1 LPDDQ
6 APKHGLWK
14 RILLG
19 AFLIV
24 LAAAGATSVA
34 AFHEVN
40 RVVNAFQQ
48 EPQLDVG
55 NELAT
60 ADSGKPQ
67 TILLIGSDV
76 RAKGAS
82 GYGGGARSDTIILIR
97 LDPSKKATALLS
109 IPRDLKVSIPGF
121 GVAKINEA
129 YSDGGAKLTL
139 KTVKEITG
147 LRINHVISVNF
158 LGFVDAVNQ
167 LGCVYMDIDHRYYNS
182 GIGFG
187 SFAAIDLQPGYQRL
201 CGRDALSFVRFR
213 HTDSDIVRA
222 ARQQQFL
229 AQMKQQV
236 SIGTLFG
243 ERAKLLKIF
252 GKYTRSDIRSRSS
265 VLRILKLALAS
276 AGHPVQQVPFDGTGV
291 NVGPSF
297 VNATDSQVHKLARQF
312 IGVERI
318 STSPTI
324 KSKSKS
330 TTRRHKRRHGKQAS
344 SLGLIDISSSGRNMA
359 LQTVSG
365 GAKIPVYYPRLAK
378 SGDIAVT
385 PPRAYE
391 FVSKNHKHSPAY
403 RMVFKTSGL
412 GQYWG
417 IQGLAFKNPP
427 NLKGPHE
434 TRHYHGQDYSV
445 YFEGKVTRLV
455 AWKTRKANYWVEN
468 SLSGALTES
477 QMITIARTA
486 RRL

>member
-1 LPDDQ
+1 M
-6 APKHGLWK
+6 
-14 RILLG
+14 
-19 AFLIV
+19 IV
-24 LAAAGATSVA
+24 VAAAGATSVA
-34 AFHEVN
+34 AFHEVD
-40 RVVNAFQQ
+40 RVVNAFKQ

-55 NELAT
+55 NELSI

-76 RAKGAS
+76 RQIKGTS
-82 GYGGGARSDTIILIR
+82 GYAGGARSDTLILIR

-109 IPRDLKVSIPGF
+109 IPRDLKVSIPGH

-129 YSDGGAKLTL
+129 YSDGGAKLTVR
-139 KTVKEITG
+139 TVKEITG

-158 LGFVDAVNQ
+158 LGFVDAVNK
-167 LGCVYMDIDHRYYNS
+167 LGCVYMDVDHRYYNS
-182 GIGFG
+182 GTGFG

-236 SIGTLFG
+236 SAGTLFG
-243 ERAKLLKIF
+243 RRAELLKIF
-252 GKYTRSDIRSRSS
+252 GKYTRSDIRSRAS

-276 AGHPVQQVPFDGTGV
+276 AGHPVQQIPFDGSGV
-291 NVGPSF
+291 EVGPSF
-297 VNATDSQVHKLARQF
+297 VNATEPAMEKLARQF
-312 IGVERI
+312 IGVEPI
-318 STSPTI
+318 GTSSSKTI
-324 KSKSKS
+324 GKP
-330 TTRRHKRRHGKQAS
+330 HKRKHGRRAS
-344 SLGLIDISSSGRNMA
+344 SLGLIDMSANGRNMA

-365 GAKIPVYYPRLAK
+365 GATFPVYYPTLAQ

-385 PPRAYE
+385 PPRAYD
-391 FVSKNHKHSPAY
+391 FVTKQHKHYPAY

-417 IQGLAFKNPP
+417 VQGLAGFTNPP
-427 NLKGPHE
+427 NLKGAHE
-434 TRHYHGQDYSV
+434 TRHYHGVTFNV

-455 AWKTRKANYWVEN
+455 SWKTKKAVYWVEN

-486 RRL
+486 RHL

>member
-1 LPDDQ
+1 LPEDQ

-19 AFLIV
+19 AFMIV
-24 LAAAGATSVA
+24 IAAAGATSVA
-34 AFHEVN
+34 AFHEVD
-40 RVVNAFQQ
+40 RVVNAFKQ
-48 EPQLDVG
+48 EPELDVG
-55 NELAT
+55 NELSI
-60 ADSGKPQ
+60 ADTGKPQ

-76 RAKGAS
+76 RQIKGTS
-82 GYGGGARSDTIILIR
+82 GYAGGARSDTLILIR

-109 IPRDLKVSIPGF
+109 IPRDLKVSIPGH

-129 YSDGGAKLTL
+129 YSDGGAKLTV

-158 LGFVDAVNQ
+158 LGFVDAVNR

-182 GIGFG
+182 GTGFG

-236 SIGTLFG
+236 SVGTLIG
-243 ERAKLLKIF
+243 LRAKLLKIF
-252 GKYTRSDIRSRSS
+252 GKYTRSDIRSRSA
-265 VLRILKLALAS
+265 VLRILKLALLS
-276 AGHPVQQVPFDGTGV
+276 AGHPVQQIPFDGPGIE
-291 NVGPSF
+291 VGPSF
-297 VNATDSQVHKLARQF
+297 VNATDSQMQKLARQF
-312 IGVERI
+312 IGVEPI
-318 STSPTI
+318 GTSSSKTI
-324 KSKSKS
+324 GSNK
-330 TTRRHKRRHGKQAS
+330 HKKRKHGRPAS
-344 SLGLIDISSSGRNMA
+344 SLGLVNIAANGRSMA

-365 GAKIPVYYPRLAK
+365 GASFPVYYPTLAK
-378 SGDIAVT
+378 SGDLAVS
-385 PPRAYE
+385 PPRAYD
-391 FVSKNHKHSPAY
+391 FVTKQHKHYPAY

-417 IQGLAFKNPP
+417 VQGLAGFTSPP

-434 TRHYHGQDYSV
+434 IRHYHGQTFNV

-455 AWKTRKANYWVEN
+455 SWKARNAVYWVEN

-486 RRL
+486 RHL

>member
-1 LPDDQ
+1 LPDDH
-6 APKHGLWK
+6 APKNGLWK

-24 LAAAGATSVA
+24 VAAAGATSVA
-34 AFHEVN
+34 AFHEVD
-40 RVVNAFQQ
+40 RVVSAFKQ

-55 NELAT
+55 KELAI
-60 ADSGKPQ
+60 AGSGKPQ

-76 RAKGAS
+76 RVKGAS

-97 LDPSKKATALLS
+97 LDPSKKVTALLS
-109 IPRDLKVSIPGF
+109 IPRDLKVSIPGH

-139 KTVKEITG
+139 ETVKEITG

-158 LGFVDAVNQ
+158 LGFVDAVNK
-167 LGCVYMDIDHRYYNS
+167 LGCVYMDIDHRYFNS
-182 GIGFG
+182 GQGFG

-213 HTDSDIVRA
+213 HTDSDIIRA
-222 ARQQQFL
+222 ARQQEFL

-252 GKYTRSDIRSRSS
+252 GKYTRSDIRSRSA
-265 VLRILKLALAS
+265 VLRILKLALGS
-276 AGHPVQQVPFDGTGV
+276 ARHPIQQIPFEGPGID
-291 NVGPSF
+291 VGASF
-297 VNATDSQVHKLARQF
+297 VTVTDPALHKLARQF
-312 IGVERI
+312 IGVE
-318 STSPTI
+318 SFNVAAKKKATS
-324 KSKSKS
+324 
-330 TTRRHKRRHGKQAS
+330 RHHKKRKHGKQAS
-344 SLGLIDISSSGRNMA
+344 SLGLIDMSANGRAMA
-359 LQTVSG
+359 LQTVSA
-365 GAKIPVYYPRLAK
+365 GASFPVYYPRLAK
-378 SGDIAVT
+378 AGDIAVT
-385 PPRAYE
+385 PTRAYA
-391 FVSKNHKHSPAY
+391 FVAKNHKHYPAY

-417 IQGLAFKNPP
+417 VQGLAGFKNPP
-427 NLKGPHE
+427 ILKGAHE
-434 TRHYHGQDYSV
+434 TRHYHGEDFSV
-445 YFEGKVTRLV
+445 YFEGNVTRLV
-455 AWKTRKANYWVEN
+455 AWKTRKATYWVQN

-486 RRL
+486 RHL